1 MLRDWELFDGA
12 EVLSTAGNT
21 VHNASAG
28 QAHWTAKH
36 LNLDKQLPTEI
47 LNPMFIQE
55 EEESSKKQL
64 G

>member
-1 MLRDWELFDGA
+1 M
-12 EVLSTAGNT
+12 LSTAGYT

-28 QAHWTAKH
+28 RAHWTAKH

-47 LNPMFIQE
+47 LNSMFIPE
-55 EEESSKKQL
+55 EEESSKKQM